1 MRIDENLC
9 ISCEA
14 CLPYCPLGVI
24 SMKNDLAVIDR
35 DECVECGACF
45 RSAVC
50 PVDAFIN
57 EESPYPRSIRANFSN
72 PLLPK
77 PVTGLAGRGTEEA
90 KTNDV
95 TGRFKKGRVGLGI
108 EPGRPGTGARFRDVE
123 KISKAMA
130 KLGAHFEPKNPISS
144 LMTDVKTG
152 ELRPEILNEK
162 AMSCVIECDF
172 PAEKLQ
178 DALKALDQV
187 ARDIDCAFS
196 IACVGRAEP
205 DGSVPVEKMLREL
218 KIPYFVDS
226 KTCVGLG
233 RPLAEEAGR

>member
-45 RSAVC
+45 RSHIC
-50 PVDAFIN
+50 PVDAFVD

-72 PLLPK
+72 PLLSK
-77 PVTGLAGRGTEEA
+77 PVTGIAGRGTEEM

-123 KISKAMA
+123 KITRAMA
-130 KLGAHFEPKNPISS
+130 KLGAHFEPQNPISS
-144 LMTDVKTG
+144 LMTDIKTG
-152 ELRPEILNEK
+152 ELKKEILNEK
-162 AMSCVIECDF
+162 VMSCVIETDL
-172 PAEKLQ
+172 PMEKLQ
-178 DALKALDQV
+178 DALKALDEV
-187 ARDIDCAFS
+187 AKDIDCVFS
-196 IACVGRAEP
+196 IACIGRAEP
-205 DGSVPVEKMLREL
+205 DGTMPLEKMLKDL
-218 KIPYFVDS
+218 KIPYYINS
-226 KTCVGLG
+226 KNNVGLG